1 MRRRVLETRR
11 RCPERTVCTACIGL
25 CVPMFWAFIGC
36 ESPGSQSAS
45 APATQP
51 VAARPI
57 TRTAKNGPL
66 SVTVT
71 TDRDRVAGGEPLK
84 LTVHVEAEKGVAVQ
98 VPLIESVIGDFEVKH
113 TTQTEPP
120 CGEYTH
126 CAEWEYDLVCVM
138 PGVATIPSLPFAF
151 EDPREKADG
160 STGVYR
166 DQLLVESIEIT
177 VDASLADVK
186 GAIRVTLPFESRLLW
201 WIVGTVGFVA
211 LVALVARMVVK
222 GGMPTVETRPMPPPE
237 PAHLWAL
244 RELDR
249 LEAERLV
256 ERGLVQDYYYRV
268 NGLLRGYI
276 ERRFGLMAGEQTSE
290 EFVRELQSAEILND
304 DQKSTL
310 QRFVAA
316 CDPVKYAK
324 QIPTLDETTWVG
336 RCARDFV
343 VQTVPIEQPA
353 SSSERSTMP
362 IQSPSRHGGAA

>member
-1 MRRRVLETRR
+1 MRIVQTTCMCL
-11 RCPERTVCTACIGL
+11 CMPAFMGCDSPAAPTAT
-25 CVPMFWAFIGC
+25 
-36 ESPGSQSAS
+36 
-45 APATQP
+45 APATQRAP
-51 VAARPI
+51 SQPI

-71 TDRDRVAGGEPLK
+71 ADRDRTAGGEPIK
-84 LTVHVEAEKGVAVQ
+84 LTVRVEAEKGVTVQ
-98 VPLIESVIGDFEVKH
+98 VPLIESELGHFEVTD

-120 CGEYTH
+120 CGAFND
-126 CAEWEYDLVCVM
+126 CAEWEYKLVCVM
-138 PGVATIPSLPFAF
+138 PGVGTIPALPFVF

-160 STGVYR
+160 STAVYR
-166 DQLLVESIEIT
+166 GQLLVESIEIM

-211 LVALVARMVVK
+211 LVALIARMVVK
-222 GGMPTVETRPMPPPE
+222 KGRPSIEARPVPPPE

-249 LEAERLV
+249 LEAEKLV

-290 EFVRELQSAEILND
+290 EFVRELQSAEILDD

-310 QRFVAA
+310 QRFVGA

-324 QIPTLDETTWVG
+324 QIPTYDETTWVG
-336 RCARDFV
+336 QCAREFV
-343 VQTVPIEQPA
+343 VQTIPIEQGTPSVETSLTTA
-353 SSSERSTMP
+353 S
-362 IQSPSRHGGAA
+362 SPSRHGGVA